1 MTHQQRRRDDGFAL
15 PEILI
20 SIVVMAIIASVMTGV
35 VAVVLRSTPTTE
47 ARGDDARTLQGLVT
61 WLPQDV
67 DSTASDSFDI
77 APGTASGCS
86 LSPGTNL
93 LRMQWQETA
102 GSSTVTYIA
111 NYRHVQVGATARIQR
126 ITCSGVGAQPYT
138 TGFAQNMT
146 SELPALPSGWTP
158 GNAPVAVG
166 IDYDVDANVEL
177 VTFEITTLDGKV
189 VRTDSASKNPDQT
202 LPTTI
207 PPSWKPPTPTT
218 GVDVNVA
225 PLTTNLA
232 FTAHPGLPVVA
243 NLIVSDPDNDV
254 LTVELKT
261 VPAGW
266 IVLLVNTKI
275 TITPLLAL
283 LPGTT
288 GVIEYTVKDTAGLSV
303 VGTVTVSIVSLA
315 TPTTTSTTSTT
326 TTTTTTTTTIPTC
339 AITSRTISPTSVK
352 NVNPDNNGNGGGN
365 VNVGVLRDKV
375 TITAETNGWCSGVD
389 VRYDTGAPN
398 SAAFVNMTQVG
409 ATTFSVI
416 LNGKQEGSSE
426 LWADGT
432 HTISFYSAEGGAW
445 GTIDLTVT

>member
-1 MTHQQRRRDDGFAL
+1 MSHPARRRDDGFAL

-20 SIVVMAIIASVMTGV
+20 SIVVMSVIASVMVGV
-35 VAVVLRSTPTTE
+35 VAVVLRTTPTTE

-67 DSTASDSFDI
+67 DSTPTGNFDLN
-77 APGTASGCS
+77 AGTPSGCS
-86 LSPGTNL
+86 VNPGTNL
-93 LRMQWQETA
+93 LRLQWQERA

-126 ITCSGVGAQPYT
+126 VTCSGVGAQPYT

-146 SELPALPSGWTP
+146 SELPSSPS
-158 GNAPVAVG
+158 AVNVT
-166 IDYDVDANVEL
+166 IKNDVDGNVEL
-177 VTFEITTLDGKV
+177 VTFQITTLDGKV
-189 VRTDSASKNPDQT
+189 VQTDSAPKNPDQT

-218 GVDVNVA
+218 GVAVNNA

-243 NLIVSDPDNDV
+243 NLVVSDPDNDV

-261 VPAGW
+261 VPTGW
-266 IVLLVNTKI
+266 IVLLVNTKM
-275 TITPLLAL
+275 TITPLIGA
-283 LPGTT
+283 LPGST
-288 GVIEYTVKDTAGLSV
+288 GVIEYTVKDNGNPQLSV
-303 VGTVTVSIVSLA
+303 VGNVTVSIVSLA

-326 TTTTTTTTTIPTC
+326 TTTTTTTTTVPTC
-339 AITSRTISPTSVK
+339 AVMSRTISPTSAR
-352 NVNPDNNGNGGGN
+352 NVNPDNNGNGGGQ
-365 VNVGVLRDKV
+365 VDVGVLKDPV
-375 TITAETNGWCSGVD
+375 TITAETNGHCTGVD

-409 ATTFSVI
+409 PTSYRVV

-432 HTISFYSAEGGAW
+432 HVIYFYSAQGGSW
-445 GTIDLTVT
+445 GSINLTVA

>member
-1 MTHQQRRRDDGFAL
+1 MTHESRRRDDGFAL

-20 SIVVMAIIASVMTGV
+20 SIVVMSVIASVMVGV
-35 VAVVLRSTPTTE
+35 VAVVLRTTPTTE

-67 DSTASDSFDI
+67 DSTPTGNFNVDPAR
-77 APGTASGCS
+77 TSGCS
-86 LSPGTNL
+86 TSPGTNL

-102 GSSTVTYIA
+102 GSSTITYIA

-126 ITCSGVGAQPYT
+126 ITCSGVGAEPYS

-146 SELPALPSGWTP
+146 SELPPMPTP
-158 GNAPVAVG
+158 WAQGTAPVAVT
-166 IDYDVDANVEL
+166 IKYDADGNVEL
-177 VTFEITTLDGKV
+177 VTFQITTLDGKIV
-189 VRTDSASKNPDQT
+189 QTDSAPKNPDQT

-218 GVDVNVA
+218 GVDVNNA

-243 NLIVSDPDNDV
+243 NLVVSDPDNDV

-283 LPGTT
+283 LPGST

-303 VGTVTVSIVSLA
+303 VGNVTVSIVSLA
-315 TPTTTSTTSTT
+315 TPTTTSTTTTTTTSTT
-326 TTTTTTTTTIPTC
+326 TTTTLPTC
-339 AITSRTISPTSVK
+339 ALLSRTISPTSVR
-352 NVNPDNNGNGGGN
+352 NVNPDNNGNGGGQ
-365 VNVGVLRDKV
+365 VDVGVLKDPV

-398 SAAFVNMTQVG
+398 SAAFVNMTQTG
-409 ATTFSVI
+409 ATTFRAI
-416 LNGKQEGSSE
+416 INGKNEGSSE
-426 LWADGT
+426 LWADGN

-445 GTIDLTVT
+445 GTIDVTVI